1 MIMINPL
8 LFSHWVVFDSLWPH
22 GLQHARLPW
31 PSPSPGVC
39 SNSCSL
45 SQWCYPTISSP
56 VISFSSCLQSFP
68 TSGSF
73 LMSQFFASGGQSI
86 RASASASILPVNI
99 ECWFPLG
106 LSGLISLLSKRLSR
120 VISSTIRKHQ
130 FFGVQPSL
138 WSNCH
143 IHTWLLKKIIA
154 LTRQTF
160 VGKVTTLLFNTMS
173 RVVIAFLPSS
183 KYIPRDGNKDL
194 LF

>member
-1 MIMINPL
+1 MENQNKHVSEL
-8 LFSHWVVFDSLWPH
+8 LSSHSVVPDSLWPC
-22 GLQHARLPW
+22 GLQHAGLFC
-31 PSPSPGVC
+31 PSLSIWVC
-39 SNSCSL
+39 SNLCAL
-45 SQWCYPTISSP
+45 SQWCYVTILSS
-56 VISFSSCLQSFP
+56 VTHFSFCLQSFP

-160 VGKVTTLLFNTMS
+160 VSKVTFLLFNTLF
-173 RVVIAFLPSS
+173 RFVIAFLP
-183 KYIPRDGNKDL
+183 RNKHL
-194 LF
+194 LILKI